1 MLASK
6 TAAASGS
13 LAMDL
18 ARLAMGLSR
27 SLHRENL
34 PMTIEHAHLA
44 EAASRSAVDGADYC
58 MRMAA
63 PFAGVPGRPA

>member
-1 MLASK
+1 
-6 TAAASGS
+6 
-13 LAMDL
+13 MDL

-27 SLHRENL
+27 SLHRESL